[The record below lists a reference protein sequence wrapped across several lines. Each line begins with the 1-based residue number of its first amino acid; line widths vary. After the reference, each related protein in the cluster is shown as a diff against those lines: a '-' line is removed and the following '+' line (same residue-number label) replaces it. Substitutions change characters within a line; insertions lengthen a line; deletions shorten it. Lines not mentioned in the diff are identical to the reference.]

1 MGVYLKNIHLNIN
14 IIILLYIIKMN
25 EPKFEKYIA
34 YINYLLKTNK
44 FCISKPIQ
52 LKKIY
57 LKLHPDK
64 TTKYNK
70 KNQILATNLFKKLQQ
85 KEAIYY
91 QKTPCNI
98 NLEDTPSSYSISSDS
113 SNISPLSSFSNL
125 YDTPTYA
132 SSNSY
137 NTSYWSDYFAK
148 SPTSRN
154 NKYTYKYPTS
164 STSHKSPSIWSINS
178 PIKKTQQE
186 CPPGKIRNPK
196 TGRCINNKTK
206 KTQQE
211 CPPGKIRNPK
221 TGRCINNK
229 TKKTQQECPPG
240 KIRNPKTGRC
250 INNKTKKT
258 QQECPP
264 GKIRN
269 PKTGRCINYK

>member
-1 MGVYLKNIHLNIN
+1 MD
-14 IIILLYIIKMN
+14 

-34 YINYLLKTNK
+34 YINYLLKTDK

-52 LKKIY
+52 LKNIY

-70 KNQILATNLFKKLQQ
+70 KNQTMATDLFKKLQQ
-85 KEAIYY
+85 KEASYY
-91 QKTPCNI
+91 KKNPCDI
-98 NLEDTPSSYSISSDS
+98 NLDNLDTISYSISSNS
-113 SNISPLSSFSNL
+113 SKTKTPLSSFSFNL
-125 YDTPTYA
+125 YDTPSTYA

-148 SPTSRN
+148 SPKSRD
-154 NKYTYKYPTS
+154 NKYTYNFPTS
-164 STSHKSPSIWSINS
+164 SPNS
-178 PIKKTQQE
+178 FLFPTKTQNPQQE

-229 TKKTQQECPPG
+229 TKKTQQKCPPG

-269 PKTGRCINYK
+269 PKTGRCINK